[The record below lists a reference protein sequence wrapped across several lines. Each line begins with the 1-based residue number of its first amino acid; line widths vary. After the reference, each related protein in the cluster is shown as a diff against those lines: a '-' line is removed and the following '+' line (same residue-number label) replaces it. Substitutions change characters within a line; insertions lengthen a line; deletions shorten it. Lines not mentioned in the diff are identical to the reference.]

1 MRISHIVENLN
12 RGGLERVVIDLIEQ
26 QQLMGH
32 DCQVVCLF
40 EPGRLAPE
48 IKQLGVPLTSC
59 GKQSGVDIRA
69 LREMRAAIVGHQS
82 SVVHS
87 HNAMAHYYS
96 VLATAF
102 LGCRRINTRHG
113 MANHPFSWKREAL
126 YRASMVFSDIAA
138 VVCERA
144 RENFVKHRILPE
156 AKAITIYNGIPV
168 DRFVVRNIAA
178 RQKLLSETG
187 WSDDVVVLGKVARL
201 NPPKDHHMLI
211 SAMALIHAVE
221 PKARLVLIGD
231 GPLRAE
237 LEALAKKLNL
247 ESVVCFLGDRSDVK
261 DLLPGFDIFAMSST
275 TEGYSISLLEACAS
289 ALPIIATDVGGN
301 REIIVDGRNG
311 YLVPPKVPTQF
322 AEAAL
327 RLIRAPIDRA
337 DIGLRNRKFAEEA
350 GSIRAMANRY
360 EPLYGGKFDT
370 LTLRE
375 AHLAGKP

>member
-1 MRISHIVENLN
+1 
-12 RGGLERVVIDLIEQ
+12 
-26 QQLMGH
+26 
-32 DCQVVCLF
+32 
-40 EPGRLAPE
+40 
-48 IKQLGVPLTSC
+48 
-59 GKQSGVDIRA
+59 
-69 LREMRAAIVGHQS
+69 
-82 SVVHS
+82 
-87 HNAMAHYYS
+87 
-96 VLATAF
+96 
-102 LGCRRINTRHG
+102 
-113 MANHPFSWKREAL
+113 
-126 YRASMVFSDIAA
+126 
-138 VVCERA
+138 
-144 RENFVKHRILPE
+144 
-156 AKAITIYNGIPV
+156 
-168 DRFVVRNIAA
+168 
-178 RQKLLSETG
+178 
-187 WSDDVVVLGKVARL
+187 
-201 NPPKDHHMLI
+201 MLI
-211 SAMALIHAVE
+211 SAMALIHASE